1 MLGLGDSNL
10 ATAFPPLISRFRNDN
25 DVSFDLMEIADTQ
38 VYDGTTVQM
47 YFLDRQGNR
56 VSGYV
61 NSDCVFIEV
70 IDDDQ
75 NEDILRRERIDAYW
89 DGMQNAPFGPLA
101 MTWLDC
107 GVPNEVQTHP
117 VNPLLG
123 HVDMFD
129 NNVPAGT
136 NGTCPKI
143 YVLNPRNGRWAPVD
157 LLETGVSTGDF
168 ISVICVDLVDPEVC
182 PTQLGVL
189 PDDTI
194 IAVYQD
200 PSNHSDSAWVC
211 IKVGCGGGGTPPGQ
225 ASTTKFTDVD
235 GNVVTQYTDADDVY
249 VKVIDP
255 SHAGAA
261 SLLAAVEIDGD
272 NFDLAPLAGATN
284 DTFITAAIS
293 MADLGVGAGDSITA
307 TYTDPTDPTDTSS
320 DTVSIVSAEL
330 DVVGFIA
337 KPNPFDDEV
346 TFAFAEGSS
355 GLATE
360 FTVSIYDLSGHLVKS
375 LSAENADEVT
385 WDGTNAAGLSLAN
398 GAYIYVAMATDGT
411 DTFTGKGTVFI
422 KR

>member
-1 MLGLGDSNL
+1 
-10 ATAFPPLISRFRNDN
+10 
-25 DVSFDLMEIADTQ
+25 
-38 VYDGTTVQM
+38 
-47 YFLDRQGNR
+47 
-56 VSGYV
+56 
-61 NSDCVFIEV
+61 
-70 IDDDQ
+70 
-75 NEDILRRERIDAYW
+75 
-89 DGMQNAPFGPLA
+89 
-101 MTWLDC
+101 
-107 GVPNEVQTHP
+107 
-117 VNPLLG
+117 
-123 HVDMFD
+123 MFD

-211 IKVGCGGGGTPPGQ
+211 INVGCGGGGTPPGQ

-261 SLLAAVEIDGD
+261 SLLGAVEIDGD
-272 NFDLAPLAGATN
+272 TFDLAPLTGATT
-284 DTFITAAIS
+284 DTFITAVIS

-330 DVVGFIA
+330 AVTGFIA